1 MWDESCDLIGQKNTF
16 QQTHAE
22 NFLVDMKQ
30 AGKQASGFSPL
41 DRYFSFFWVVI
52 SVMYV
57 ALFILGKCLL
67 YSYQLLFIFIEVQLY
82 NFHVSR

>member
-30 AGKQASGFSPL
+30 AGKQV
-41 DRYFSFFWVVI
+41 D
-52 SVMYV
+52 
-57 ALFILGKCLL
+57 
-67 YSYQLLFIFIEVQLY
+67 
-82 NFHVSR
+82 FHP